1 MEEKSQAVK
10 EYKQAFDEFYK
21 DKPEPKDKEESKK
34 MLEEFFHWYNN
45 VRKQSDI
52 GKTPAEMYKEIY
64 GVGPSKTVDLD
75 EGVEEGINEEE
86 IEDLREFFDRELWP
100 KLKKDLKEATK
111 KEACFIS
118 FLAGTEISNNMFE
131 EEMKHTQKT
140 FENMTPEEI
149 TKMIKKEE
157 NPKMR
162 EESLW
167 AEGGFMETL
176 GPIDIKERMKTFH
189 KKHDEDM
196 NYECKKCGK
205 KISAHNKDWHAY
217 MCDECFN
224 EECYPGEQEEKIKT
238 K

>member
-75 EGVEEGINEEE
+75 EGVEGGINEEE

-111 KEACFIS
+111 KEACFVS
-118 FLAGTEISNNMFE
+118 FLAGTEISNNMLKE
-131 EEMKHTQKT
+131 QMKHAEETIK
-140 FENMTPEEI
+140 NMTPEEVA
-149 TKMIKKEE
+149 KMINGGERSE
-157 NPKMR
+157 NS
-162 EESLW
+162 EDNLW
-167 AEGGFMETL
+167 SEGSFAETL
-176 GPIDIKERMKTFH
+176 SPVESKEKMK
-189 KKHDEDM
+189 
-196 NYECKKCGK
+196 
-205 KISAHNKDWHAY
+205 
-217 MCDECFN
+217 
-224 EECYPGEQEEKIKT
+224 
-238 K
+238 